1 VFGIWGFITGILL
14 MIVAFFT
21 NRTMAGRGY
30 LYPLIPWD
38 GYQLFKRVFRISLTR
53 NEKVSAQGR
62 NR

>member
-1 VFGIWGFITGILL
+1 